1 MDKSPIEYKIKTAD
15 HKEVEFHLTQ
25 CNNDFIPSLSVRV
38 SINDYSKK
46 IADNAIT
53 FEAWKRGEL
62 IGLIATYFND
72 VENQTA
78 YITSVSVLKEQMGL
92 GIASELLKTCLEFAR
107 QKNYKKINL
116 EVNIENKPAIS
127 FYKKFN
133 FIEIGTKEDS
143 LIMQL
148 QIK

>member
-1 MDKSPIEYKIKTAD
+1 MDKSLIEYKIKTAD
-15 HKEVEFHLTQ
+15 HKEVELHLTQ
-25 CNNDFIPSLSVRV
+25 CDNDFIPLLSKRV
-38 SINDYSKK
+38 NINDYSKK

-53 FEAWKRGEL
+53 FEAWKGDKL
-62 IGLIATYFND
+62 IGLIATYFNNA
-72 VENQTA
+72 ENQTA

-92 GIASELLKTCLEFAR
+92 GIASELLKKCIEFAK

-116 EVNIENKPAIS
+116 EVNIGNKPAIS

-148 QIK
+148 QTK